1 MVDKS
6 DRKSPP
12 AALQEIALAFRG
24 IGWISFWTQVVLGA
38 ISAVILLFAG
48 FSREVTVEAQRTGTG
63 FGIFFAIAG
72 VIALLVSIYWAFR
85 YTRIAKQLQSPNP
98 VNRPRKA
105 DTVQLLRLG
114 IIVSL
119 SGMLLTIVGAQA
131 IAGTLLAKTLTLP
144 QATGGALLPIDPS
157 RLIRSL
163 DMLVVQANTNT
174 VAAHFAGLVA
184 SLWLLNRVLRQ

>member
-12 AALQEIALAFRG
+12 AALQEIALAFRR
-24 IGWISFWTQVVLGA
+24 IGWISLWTQVVLGA

-48 FSREVTVEAQRTGTG
+48 FSRDVAVETPRTGTG
-63 FGIFFAIAG
+63 VGIFFALAG
-72 VIALLVSIYWAFR
+72 VIGLLVSIYWAFR
-85 YTRIAKQLQSPNP
+85 YTRIAKQLQSANP

-114 IIVSL
+114 IIVNL
-119 SGMLLTIVGAQA
+119 IGMLLTIVGAEA

-144 QATGGALLPIDPS
+144 QATGAVLQIDPS

-174 VAAHFAGLVA
+174 IAAHFGGLVA
-184 SLWLLNRVLRQ
+184 SLWLLNRVSRQ

>member
-12 AALQEIALAFRG
+12 AALQEIALAFRR

-48 FSREVTVEAQRTGTG
+48 FSREVSVEAQRTGTG
-63 FGIFFAIAG
+63 FGIFFAVAG

-119 SGMLLTIVGAQA
+119 SGMLVTIVGAQA

-174 VAAHFAGLVA
+174 VAAHFAGLVS